1 MGTISRAF
9 FARNLVDSGTKVN
22 YETKCLCSWNK
33 IVALFLKSSIFE
45 TYKTPSMKKILL
57 LAITFSL
64 TSCAQVQQTLNQ
76 LPQLSSQIPGVGGV
90 DIASGLKEALNKG
103 ITQQVSKLTA
113 VDGFYKNEAVKI
125 LMPAELQKVDATLRK
140 IGLGSLADEGIKVLN
155 RAAEDA
161 VKEATPIFVSA
172 VKNMTFTDAK
182 NILLGNDSAA
192 TTYLQGS
199 TTTALYGKFNPVIK
213 SSFEKVG
220 ADVIWTKII
229 NKYNTI
235 PLVKKVN
242 PDLTDYTTNQALAGV
257 FKMIAVEEKEIRNN
271 ISARTTPLLK
281 SVFAMQDNK

>member
-1 MGTISRAF
+1 
-9 FARNLVDSGTKVN
+9 
-22 YETKCLCSWNK
+22 
-33 IVALFLKSSIFE
+33 
-45 TYKTPSMKKILL
+45 MKKILL
-57 LAITFSL
+57 LTIVTFSL
-64 TSCAQVQQTLNQ
+64 ASCAQVQQTLNQ
-76 LPQLSSQIPGVGGV
+76 LPQLASQFPSGNV

-140 IGLGSLADEGIKVLN
+140 IGLSSLADEGVKMLN

-172 VKNMTFTDAK
+172 VKNMSFTDAK

-220 ADVIWTKII
+220 ADVVWTKII

-242 PDLTDYTTNQALAGV
+242 PDLTDYTTTQALSGV
-257 FKMIAVEEKEIRNN
+257 FKMIAVEEKDIRNN
-271 ISARTTPLLK
+271 INARTTPLLK
-281 SVFAMQDNK
+281 SVFAMQDGK